1 MIETK
6 DDYPDRDKFDLFNE
20 KNNDNKRE
28 MKRNILSLSNIN
40 SNLDE
45 ILAESDHSKREET
58 DKNFKI
64 SNVDIVYISTLET
77 IISTCIISNI
87 SEIRSL
93 LEILYMIRVD
103 LKSKDVNYL
112 NIVKKIIKDPLYNKN
127 YVYNYLCGIDEN
139 YADYIEL
146 MG

>member
-1 MIETK
+1 
-6 DDYPDRDKFDLFNE
+6 
-20 KNNDNKRE
+20 

-45 ILAESDHSKREET
+45 ILAKSDHSKREET

-87 SEIRSL
+87 SEICSL